1 MTRRVTY
8 RNTLVAISRPMSV
21 QPVILF
27 IDRGVGQTD
36 SSCYSK
42 GGLGSFR
49 RKLGAEWCDAARI
62 LRGELFESFCR
73 YLNCILT
80 ATFITRL

>member
-1 MTRRVTY
+1 MTRKVTY

-21 QPVILF
+21 HPLF
-27 IDRGVGQTD
+27 IDRGIGQTD
-36 SSCYSK
+36 SSCCSK
-42 GGLGSFR
+42 GSLGSFR

-62 LRGELFESFCR
+62 LRGELFECFCR
-73 YLNCILT
+73 YLHCILT